1 MKTTKADEKAL
12 LEAES
17 RYCSYG
23 DTVHYLE
30 PAKLFAG
37 CNGSFLYDYEDK
49 PYLDLQM
56 WYSAVNFGYANPR
69 LNDALKRQI
78 DTLPQVA
85 SQYLHREKIELAA
98 MLCES
103 IKDAW
108 GEEGR
113 VHFNV
118 GGSQAIEDSL
128 KLVRNACGGKSLMIA
143 FEGGYHGRT
152 LGASSI
158 TSSYRYRRRY
168 GHFGERALFVPFP
181 YCFRCPYGKRRDD
194 CGMFCA
200 DQFERLFETE
210 YYGVWDPKAGEAEY
224 AAFYVECIQGTG
236 GYVVPPDGYYQ
247 RLKKVLDE
255 RKIMLVVTRQ
265 TVLCTTPFSF
275 GMKKLGKS
283 ILWHT
288 VCINK
293 KAGACSRLFVYAV
306 FIRSAAILAYSGES
320 SMPTH
325 LLPVAFAARAVEPPP
340 RKGSSTVPPS
350 GTTPMSSAM
359 SGIGLLVRWTFSALF
374 TGYLK
379 TPGRHW
385 LVFR

>member
-1 MKTTKADEKAL
+1 MENVLKTTKADEKAL

-158 TSSYRYRRRY
+158 TSSLPLPPPL
-168 GHFGERALFVPFP
+168 RAL
-181 YCFRCPYGKRRDD
+181 R
-194 CGMFCA
+194 
-200 DQFERLFETE
+200 
-210 YYGVWDPKAGEAEY
+210 
-224 AAFYVECIQGTG
+224 GT
-236 GYVVPPDGYYQ
+236 
-247 RLKKVLDE
+247 R
-255 RKIMLVVTRQ
+255 
-265 TVLCTTPFSF
+265 
-275 GMKKLGKS
+275 
-283 ILWHT
+283 
-288 VCINK
+288 
-293 KAGACSRLFVYAV
+293 AV
-306 FIRSAAILAYSGES
+306 RAL
-320 SMPTH
+320 PV
-325 LLPVAFAARAVEPPP
+325 LLPLPLRQAPRRLRHVLRRPVRAP
-340 RKGSSTVPPS
+340 
-350 GTTPMSSAM
+350 
-359 SGIGLLVRWTFSALF
+359 VRNRILRRV
-374 TGYLK
+374 G
-379 TPGRHW
+379 P
-385 LVFR
+385 

>member
-85 SQYLHREKIELAA
+85 SQYLHKEKIELAA

-168 GHFGERALFVPFP
+168 GHFGLTHDRVDFPRRRARLSLEELIAGTLILYPSYYDWQTKGFCTPEDICHRLTQP
-181 YCFRCPYGKRRDD
+181 KGQMRGKFFMR
-194 CGMFCA
+194 
-200 DQFERLFETE
+200 T
-210 YYGVWDPKAGEAEY
+210 
-224 AAFYVECIQGTG
+224 
-236 GYVVPPDGYYQ
+236 
-247 RLKKVLDE
+247 
-255 RKIMLVVTRQ
+255 
-265 TVLCTTPFSF
+265 
-275 GMKKLGKS
+275 
-283 ILWHT
+283 
-288 VCINK
+288 
-293 KAGACSRLFVYAV
+293 
-306 FIRSAAILAYSGES
+306 
-320 SMPTH
+320 
-325 LLPVAFAARAVEPPP
+325 FAALREKI
-340 RKGSSTVPPS
+340 RN
-350 GTTPMSSAM
+350 
-359 SGIGLLVRWTFSALF
+359 
-374 TGYLK
+374 
-379 TPGRHW
+379 
-385 LVFR
+385 VF

>member
-1 MKTTKADEKAL
+1 MENVLKTTKADEKAL

-85 SQYLHREKIELAA
+85 SQYLHKEKIELAA

-168 GHFGERALFVPFP
+168 GHFGERALFVPS
-181 YCFRCPYGKRRDD
+181 RT
-194 CGMFCA
+194 A
-200 DQFERLFETE
+200 S
-210 YYGVWDPKAGEAEY
+210 
-224 AAFYVECIQGTG
+224 AAPTASAA
-236 GYVVPPDGYYQ
+236 
-247 RLKKVLDE
+247 
-255 RKIMLVVTRQ
+255 
-265 TVLCTTPFSF
+265 TT
-275 GMKKLGKS
+275 
-283 ILWHT
+283 
-288 VCINK
+288 
-293 KAGACSRLFVYAV
+293 AACSAPTSSSACSKPNITACGTPRPGKPNTP
-306 FIRSAAILAYSGES
+306 RSMWNASR
-320 SMPTH
+320 
-325 LLPVAFAARAVEPPP
+325 ARA
-340 RKGSSTVPPS
+340 
-350 GTTPMSSAM
+350 AM
-359 SGIGLLVRWTFSALF
+359 
-374 TGYLK
+374 
-379 TPGRHW
+379 
-385 LVFR
+385 